1 MRRKGIRGDVKKE
14 DYKMFEDLKE
24 KLGEYVDV
32 PLDEI
37 TEDTRFIED
46 LGLNSFEFMSLLGY
60 LEEEY
65 DIVVDESEVRGLTTV
80 GEAVKYIEKLTKE
93 S

>member
-1 MRRKGIRGDVKKE
+1 ML
-14 DYKMFEDLKE
+14 EDLKE
-24 KLGEYVDV
+24 KLGEYVDM

-80 GEAVKYIEKLTKE
+80 GEAVEYIEKLTKE

>member
-1 MRRKGIRGDVKKE
+1 
-14 DYKMFEDLKE
+14 MFEDLKE

-65 DIVVDESEVRGLTTV
+65 DIVVDESGVRGLTTV
-80 GEAVKYIEKLTKE
+80 GEAVEYIEKLTEE

>member
-1 MRRKGIRGDVKKE
+1 
-14 DYKMFEDLKE
+14 MFDDLKE

-37 TEDTRFIED
+37 TEKSRFIED

-60 LEEEY
+60 LEDEY
-65 DIVVDESEVRGLTTV
+65 DIEVDEDKITSIQTV
-80 GEAVKYIEKLTKE
+80 GEAVEYIESLKD
-93 S
+93 

>member
-1 MRRKGIRGDVKKE
+1 
-14 DYKMFEDLKE
+14 MFEDLKE

-46 LGLNSFEFMSLLGY
+46 LGLNSFEFMWLLGY

-80 GEAVKYIEKLTKE
+80 GEAVEYIEKLTEE

>member
-1 MRRKGIRGDVKKE
+1 
-14 DYKMFEDLKE
+14 MFEDLKE

-80 GEAVKYIEKLTKE
+80 GEAVEYIEKLTKE

>member
-1 MRRKGIRGDVKKE
+1 
-14 DYKMFEDLKE
+14 MFEDLKE

-32 PLDEI
+32 LLDEI

-80 GEAVKYIEKLTKE
+80 GEAVEYIEKLTEE

>member
-1 MRRKGIRGDVKKE
+1 ML
-14 DYKMFEDLKE
+14 EDLKE

-37 TEDTRFIED
+37 TEESRFIED

-65 DIVVDESEVRGLTTV
+65 DIVVDENEVRGLRTV
-80 GEAVKYIEKLTKE
+80 GEAVKYIEKLTNE
-93 S
+93 Q

>member
-1 MRRKGIRGDVKKE
+1 ML
-14 DYKMFEDLKE
+14 EDLKE
-24 KLGEYVDV
+24 KLGEYVDT

-37 TEDTRFIED
+37 TADTRFIED

-65 DIVVDESEVRGLTTV
+65 DIVVDENEVRGLRTV
-80 GEAVKYIEKLTKE
+80 GEAVEYIEKLTKE
-93 S
+93 A